1 MAISLQTIGNHY
13 FEETH
18 FGPQQHRLLSIQN
31 QFNNGCDHI
40 IRLLKA
46 TQTFLC
52 YNFEMM
58 CPDPVESELVRCKEL
73 STAHVTCA
81 HC

>member
-46 TQTFLC
+46 TQTFLR
-52 YNFEMM
+52 YNF
-58 CPDPVESELVRCKEL
+58 CLCNTFNSC
-73 STAHVTCA
+73 
-81 HC
+81 